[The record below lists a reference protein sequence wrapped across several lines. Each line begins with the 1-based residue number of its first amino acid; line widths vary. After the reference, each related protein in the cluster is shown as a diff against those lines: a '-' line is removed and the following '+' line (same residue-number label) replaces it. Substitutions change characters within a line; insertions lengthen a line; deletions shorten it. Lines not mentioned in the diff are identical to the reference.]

1 MPLSPVLSQ
10 GPQSTHSPM
19 LATFVLSLGA
29 CLPLLAS
36 SIAAPIQP
44 CTAPQVRQA
53 PSATVTPKRTVTS
66 QPVRLTA
73 QDKVELGGT
82 YYAPKKLR
90 EKNSAVLLVHDAGED
105 STQLTDLAV
114 AYQKRGFAVLAL
126 DLRGHGTS
134 SSKQCDWKTSSENE
148 REVLWAMAKRDLSIG
163 ISFLKG
169 KREVHSSRII
179 VAGIGAAAG
188 LALCQGIEDQDVA
201 AVVLISPPT
210 DKDKSYGFN
219 LTEQLIDL
227 EGLPTLILCERET
240 RKACVAMADGAH
252 EANEGYEFITVTPLR
267 TDRKKLLQNRDL
279 HRNLTTWTIK
289 LFAASG
295 S

>member
-1 MPLSPVLSQ
+1 M
-10 GPQSTHSPM
+10 
-19 LATFVLSLGA
+19 
-29 CLPLLAS
+29 
-36 SIAAPIQP
+36 
-44 CTAPQVRQA
+44 RQA